1 MLVLLPPSETKA
13 HGGDGPPLNLEALS
27 FPELTDV
34 RRTLVRAVSELAE
47 DVPAS
52 LDVLGLSPRQG
63 AEVARNA
70 GLAGAGTL
78 PALARYTGVV
88 YDALDVPELSAADLE
103 RANRRLA
110 ISSALFGLVGGGDPI
125 PGYRLSAGS
134 RLPGLGSLRSLWR
147 PVAGPVLAA
156 RTGLVVDLR
165 SGAYAALAEAPGAVT
180 VRVLS
185 EDEFGAR
192 SVVSHANKHLKGRLA
207 RALVQ
212 IEEEPASVDE
222 VVEAARLLGLVAER
236 RGPGAVDLI
245 SRLAAPVGSS

>member
-13 HGGDGPPLNLEALS
+13 HGGDGPPLNLDGLS

-34 RRTLVRAVSELAE
+34 RRTLIRAVAALAE

-52 LDVLGLSPRQG
+52 LDALGLSPRQS
-63 AEVARNA
+63 AEAARNA
-70 GLAGAGTL
+70 VLTTAGTL

-88 YDALDVPELSAADLE
+88 YDALDLASLSAADRD
-103 RANRRLA
+103 RATSRLA
-110 ISSALFGLVGGGDPI
+110 VSSALFGLVGGGDLI

-134 RLPGLGSLRSLWR
+134 RLPGLASLRSLWR

-156 RTGLVVDLR
+156 QDGLIVDLR
-165 SGAYAALAEAPGAVT
+165 SGAYATLADAPGAVA

-185 EDEFGAR
+185 EDESGAR

-212 IEEEPASVDE
+212 IEPEPTGVDE
-222 VVEAARLLGLVAER
+222 VVEAATRLGLIAER
-236 RGPGAVDLI
+236 RGSGAVDLI
-245 SRLAAPVGSS
+245 SRVGAPVGAG